1 LGYNKSN
8 LPKKGLRLVTE
19 IDISRL
25 LERVRKPASYLGREI
40 NAVFKKLG
48 DVKVHLGLAFPD
60 LYEVGMSH
68 LGLKILYALVNKEP
82 DFYAER
88 IFAPA
93 RDMED
98 ILRKEKIPL
107 FSLESRT
114 PLKNFDLIGFTLQYE
129 LSYTTILN
137 MLDLGGIPLHSDQ
150 RKGGDPFVIGGG
162 PGALNP
168 EPLAPFFDFFVI
180 GDGEEILPEILKV
193 FAHWKDGHDRRGRAA
208 FLKKIARIPGIY
220 VPSFYEPLYFQ
231 GKFYGMKVLEKDAP
245 SVIERRTVPDLEN
258 AFYPESFV
266 VPYVDV
272 VHDRAVLEL
281 FRGCSKGCR
290 FCQAGYIYRPV
301 RERTVSRLKELAGS
315 IINST
320 GFEELS
326 LSSLSS
332 SDYSCI
338 EGLLEELEQK
348 FGKDYVRL
356 SLPSLRADAYALR
369 LADQV
374 NRSGG
379 VTFAP
384 EAGSQRLRNVINKKI
399 AEEEILEA
407 AHLAVSSGRSHI
419 KLYFMIG
426 LPTETE
432 EDLSELTRLVQK
444 IANLRQTA
452 GNRKH
457 AFKVTVSV
465 STFVPKAHTPFQW
478 EPQLELPEVRRRQE
492 FLRQHLRKL
501 RGVDF
506 TWHEAEMSFLEAVF
520 ARGDRLLASVLERAY
535 AMGSRLDA
543 WSESFNFPLWEKAF
557 AGEEIEPQN
566 YARYKPALDDYLPWD
581 HIDTGLSREF
591 LKREYQRALKG
602 DITYDCRERGCV
614 GCGLE
619 NCSLRQVEKGVP
631 L

>member
-1 LGYNKSN
+1 L
-8 LPKKGLRLVTE
+8 TE
-19 IDISRL
+19 IDISSL
-25 LERVRKPASYLGREI
+25 LEKVRKPARYLGREI
-40 NAVFKKLG
+40 NAVYKKLE
-48 DVKVHLGLAFPD
+48 DVKVHLVLAFPD

-68 LGLKILYALVNKEP
+68 LGLKILYALVNKKPE
-82 DFYAER
+82 FYAER
-88 IFAPA
+88 VFAPA

-98 ILRKEKIPL
+98 VLRKEKKPL

-114 PLKNFDLIGFTLQYE
+114 PLKSFDLIGFTLQYE

-137 MLDLGGIPLHSDQ
+137 MLDLGGIPLHSDK

-162 PGALNP
+162 PGVLNP

-180 GDGEEILPEILKV
+180 GDGEEILPEILQE
-193 FAHWKDGHDRRGRAA
+193 FAHWKDNHNRGERKT

-231 GKFYGMKVLEKDAP
+231 GKFYEMKILEKDAP
-245 SVIERRTVPDLEN
+245 LKIERRTVPDLEN

-315 IINST
+315 IIGST

-348 FGKDYVRL
+348 FGKNYVKL
-356 SLPSLRADAYALR
+356 SLPSLRADAFALR
-369 LADQV
+369 LADRV
-374 NRSGG
+374 NKSGG

-384 EAGSQRLRNVINKKI
+384 EAGSQRLRNVINKKVT
-399 AEEEILEA
+399 EEEILEA
-407 AHLAVSSGRSHI
+407 AAQAVSSGRSHI

-432 EDLSELTRLVQK
+432 EDLEELTRLVQK
-444 IANLRQTA
+444 IVNLCHTA
-452 GNRKH
+452 GGRKY
-457 AFKVTVSV
+457 AFKVTVSA

-478 EPQLELPEVRRRQE
+478 EPQLELPEIRLRQE
-492 FLRQHLRKL
+492 FLRKHLRKL
-501 RGVDF
+501 KGVDF
-506 TWHEAEMSFLEAVF
+506 TWHEAKMSFLEAVF
-520 ARGDRLLASVLERAY
+520 ARGDRRLASVLERAY

-543 WSESFNFPLWEKAF
+543 WSDSFNFSLWEKAF
-557 AGEEIEPQN
+557 DGEGIEPQK
-566 YARYKPALDDYLPWD
+566 YAQYKPGLDEHLPWD
-581 HIDTGLSREF
+581 HINTGLSREF
-591 LKREYQRALKG
+591 LLREYQRALKEE
-602 DITYDCRERGCV
+602 ITGDCRERGCV

-619 NCSLRQVEKGVP
+619 NCPFRQVKKGVP